1 MIGEKNN
8 FVLIIGCVVALIL
21 QISLAPAVALFS
33 AQPNFLLAYAVVVAI
48 VIPGQAGPL
57 LPFCLGLLYD
67 LTGSGPVGGMALLL
81 VIVCF
86 IASRAF
92 LVLDN
97 DTIFMPIAIFV
108 AVALV
113 VELSYGMLLIACGL
127 SANPVEALL
136 TRALPCALYDC
147 AVGLVV
153 YPVMARLFAG
163 GSQDRGLRTP
173 KLR

>member
-1 MIGEKNN
+1 MGDKNYA
-8 FVLIIGCVVALIL
+8 VLIVGCFVALVL
-21 QISLAPAVALFS
+21 QVSIAPAVALFS
-33 AQPNFLLAYAVVVAI
+33 AQPNFLLAFAVAVAI
-48 VIPGQAGPL
+48 VAPGTTGPV
-57 LPFCLGLLYD
+57 LPFVLGLLYD

-81 VIVCF
+81 VVACF
-86 IASRAF
+86 IASRVF

-113 VELSYGMLLIACGL
+113 VELSYGILLIACGL
-127 SANPVEALL
+127 QANPVEALL

-147 AVGLVV
+147 AVGLVI
-153 YPVMARLFAG
+153 YPVVARLFAG
-163 GSQDRGLRTP
+163 GAQNRGMRTP